1 MSDHQ
6 QGSDRRTGGIP
17 AAHGGEGWSPRTQ
30 SLAQELGT
38 LWGDWGAGLE
48 WHSLQAVLLHRP
60 GSEIEGLA
68 EPNAAQMLAPVDPQL
83 LRRQHDALA
92 AAYRQAGV
100 EVNYLEPEGNVPPNT
115 LFCADLFFMTREGAI
130 LARPASTVR
139 AGEERH
145 VARRLAALG
154 APLLLSVH
162 GSGVFEGADAMWIDD
177 NTALVATG
185 LRTNETGA
193 DQVTWVLQNIGADVV
208 RVDLPFG
215 AMHLMG
221 TLRLAG
227 PGIAVGHPGRLPHR
241 AVNALRERDYHL
253 IWVSDRDELERQ
265 ALNFVTL
272 GPRKILMAADCP
284 RTQALFEAKGIECRP
299 VEIDELVK
307 GSGGIGCLTGVL
319 RRGMR
324 KAVKS
329 KQNYVE

>member
-1 MSDHQ
+1 MSI
-6 QGSDRRTGGIP
+6 SDSGTQLASGGHTGTNRPTGGMA

-48 WHSLQAVLLHRP
+48 WRPLQAVLLHRP
-60 GSEIEGLA
+60 GPEIEGLA
-68 EPNAAQMLAPVDPQL
+68 EPNAAQMLAPVDPEL
-83 LRRQHDALA
+83 IRRQHDALA
-92 AAYRQAGV
+92 AAYRQSGV
-100 EVNYLEPEGNVPPNT
+100 EVNYLEPEGQVPPNT
-115 LFCADLFFMTREGAI
+115 LFCADLFFMTPEGAI
-130 LARPASTVR
+130 LSRPASTVR

-193 DQVTWVLQNIGADVV
+193 DQVTWVLRSIGAEVV

-241 AVNALRERDYHL
+241 AVSALRERDYRL
-253 IWVSDRDELERQ
+253 IWVSDRDELQRQ

-272 GPRKILMAADCP
+272 GPRRILMAAGCP
-284 RTQALFEAKGIECRP
+284 RTQAMYQAEGIESVP

-319 RRGMR
+319 KRDM
-324 KAVKS
+324 
-329 KQNYVE
+329 